1 MRSFGYFCYDVKQ
14 FVIYYWGKKKERRSQ
29 IESNLM
35 FVEKWA
41 HDFGDH
47 HCFHLGL
54 PWWLRWLRICLKCGR
69 PGFDPWMGKIPW
81 RREWLATPVILAW
94 SVPWTEELGRDR
106 IHGVTK
112 SRTQLENWHTHT
124 HCSHL
129 TTSSMTL
136 GTPETSWCPVCTLRH
151 CLPHLS
157 PGGTP
162 RGHQVPWM
170 APYPHVEEWSPLCL
184 ALNSP
189 PALWVLI

>member
-94 SVPWTEELGRDR
+94 SVPWTEELVRDR

-124 HCSHL
+124 HTAPTWPL
-129 TTSSMTL
+129 AL
-136 GTPETSWCPVCTLRH
+136 WPWG
-151 CLPHLS
+151 LPRLLDVLC
-157 PGGTP
+157 
-162 RGHQVPWM
+162 VPWDIVCLTCPLG
-170 APYPHVEEWSPLCL
+170 APPEDTRCPGWHPTHM
-184 ALNSP
+184 
-189 PALWVLI
+189 